1 MEALNVSSDNKIY
14 LIKWFFT
21 LCLKESKLIASLMTS
36 GKLFYW
42 ARPLCKAWASLVKKK
57 LKSC

>member
-1 MEALNVSSDNKIY
+1 MEALNVSSDNNIY

-36 GKLFYW
+36 GKLFYG
-42 ARPLCKAWASLVKKK
+42 ARPLCKA
-57 LKSC
+57 

>member
-1 MEALNVSSDNKIY
+1 MEALNVSSDNNIY

-21 LCLKESKLIASLMTS
+21 LCLKESKLTASLMTS

-42 ARPLCKAWASLVKKK
+42 ARPLCKDWE
-57 LKSC
+57 SCEKEA